1 LRPCRPG
8 DIDGG
13 GDIDGLDEPGGKAAA
28 QVAADAAAEQAFEE
42 EAGIA
47 TTEAELQAALA
58 KARPATSS
66 SPPPPGGAASG
77 ATAAVRASNK
87 IVYVH
92 TRKGAE
98 ALAKYFDMCGV
109 RAGIYRAGW
118 PERARVAAS
127 WHAGELEVVCATIAF
142 GLGVDNPNVTHV
154 VTWGYGRELDQQ
166 WGRAGRGGHKAAS
179 RRAAHSSCRR
189 SRRCASMRVACRPPW
204 SGSRAGSCAGCTP
217 PPNSAPPA
225 ATRGFRFSAA

>member
-1 LRPCRPG
+1 MRPCRPG

-13 GDIDGLDEPGGKAAA
+13 GDIDGADEPGGKAAA

-109 RAGIYRAGW
+109 RAGITTV
-118 PERARVAAS
+118 P
-127 WHAGELEVVCATIAF
+127 
-142 GLGVDNPNVTHV
+142 
-154 VTWGYGRELDQQ
+154 
-166 WGRAGRGGHKAAS
+166 AGRSARAS
-179 RRAAHSSCRR
+179 PPAGMRASSR
-189 SRRCASMRVACRPPW
+189 SCAPRLP
-204 SGSRAGSCAGCTP
+204 SGSESTTP
-217 PPNSAPPA
+217 
-225 ATRGFRFSAA
+225 T